1 MEEYRWNYHVPE
13 FGRWDYEDDNM
24 AYTQYFE
31 TARTRPNFTS
41 FATHAQDTDLY
52 VTGDLYQN
60 DVVTP
65 AVILVPRS
73 SRKGNSRYSNV
84 NGVKKQQQI
93 KQKQEW
99 GGYSYDIKEP
109 PSPIISP
116 SKPSTYNS
124 KAIDEDLYKIPPE
137 YLHVKSKRKK
147 RLGLF
152 SSCLLPACA

>member
-1 MEEYRWNYHVPE
+1 
-13 FGRWDYEDDNM
+13 M

-73 SRKGNSRYSNV
+73 SVSFFFFLSDSLFLNIRRCLSN
-84 NGVKKQQQI
+84 
-93 KQKQEW
+93 
-99 GGYSYDIKEP
+99 D
-109 PSPIISP
+109 
-116 SKPSTYNS
+116 
-124 KAIDEDLYKIPPE
+124 
-137 YLHVKSKRKK
+137 
-147 RLGLF
+147 
-152 SSCLLPACA
+152 